1 MTTLIIGYGNPL
13 CGDDGIGVIAAE
25 QLDELLTGAEF
36 PVQVIIAH
44 QLLPEMVI
52 DIAAA
57 EFVLFIDAA
66 VGDIPGEIRVAPVE
80 PEPPGVYVGHTFT
93 PHTLIGLAQT
103 VGGSAPR
110 AVLVTITGG
119 VFDLG
124 APLSA
129 PVSEVL
135 DRVVR
140 LCMDQVEMG
149 AISG

>member
-1 MTTLIIGYGNPL
+1 MTALIIGYGNPL

-25 QLDELLTGAEF
+25 RLDELLTRAEL
-36 PVQVIIAH
+36 PVQVIVAH

-57 EFVLFIDAA
+57 ELVLFIDAA
-66 VGDIPGEIRVAPVE
+66 VGDVPGEIRIVPVA

-103 VGGSAPR
+103 VGGSMPR

-129 PVSEVL
+129 PVSEAL
-135 DRVVR
+135 DWVVK
-140 LCMDQVEMG
+140 LCMDQLGV
-149 AISG
+149 